1 MSNARRLQ
9 KVFKDNNIPFH
20 VNSKEGY
27 FEQTEVR
34 LVLSFLRTIDNPLQ
48 DIYLVGLMRS
58 VIYQFTEDEL
68 AEIRVVSSNDDY
80 FYQSILHYIKYAS
93 S

>member
-1 MSNARRLQ
+1 MRNNAYRKATYKDIVILERGMSNARRLQ

-34 LVLSFLRTIDNPLQ
+34 LVLSFLERLITHCKIF
-48 DIYLVGLMRS
+48 I
-58 VIYQFTEDEL
+58 
-68 AEIRVVSSNDDY
+68 
-80 FYQSILHYIKYAS
+80 
-93 S
+93 